1 MKYTIEKIKAMIAE
15 HSAGRKAL
23 ENEIADL
30 LKQEAELAAQA
41 EAAAD
46 SGNVDDYMD
55 LSAKKNRATATI
67 FVKRKQMDK
76 IPGNALP
83 EDVAR
88 DAWADYVTDYNT
100 DLKKK
105 LAAYAAAKKKL
116 CELYSDLID
125 TQDGALSFREL
136 LAANSG
142 KTAAAFAMEYIPV
155 RKGLETKGLIK
166 KGGINTMDPD
176 AVFFLSAYEIE
187 NNRSIIVLSSS
198 GYYDP
203 EQHRVNNVV
212 LAHKPSSAH
221 QTNPL
226 E

>member
-46 SGNVDDYMD
+46 TGNVDDYMD

-76 IPGNALP
+76 APVKALP
-83 EDVAR
+83 DDVAR
-88 DAWADYVTDYNT
+88 EAWAEYAEDYNKA
-100 DLKKK
+100 LKKK
-105 LAAYAAAKKKL
+105 LDEYASLKKKL
-116 CELYSDLID
+116 CQMYGEMLDY
-125 TQDGALSFREL
+125 QNEALNVRLLFSNNSAVPAEAFR
-136 LAANSG
+136 
-142 KTAAAFAMEYIPV
+142 MEYIPL
-155 RKGLETKGLIK
+155 R
-166 KGGINTMDPD
+166 GGALNPVGGTSLNGCSIRDPD
-176 AVFFLSAYEIE
+176 AVFFLSDYCIK
-187 NNRSIIVLSSS
+187 
-198 GYYDP
+198 
-203 EQHRVNNVV
+203 NNVGFATSTGVSDPTLKKAHSV
-212 LAHKPSSAH
+212 LGQHIPVKPDK
-221 QTNPL
+221 